1 MRGLHPSRTAALL
14 FLLGLNT
21 CADPS
26 YEAHKA
32 SKDLVGRT
40 IAQVEQCAGKPSVTD
55 TLSDGTTISQWDYT
69 EPSGTTSIPIPIA
82 ALADVAALVITPF
95 TMLASSGTATV
106 GFANVGSCHVIMTVK
121 DTIVTRVRYS
131 GANGG
136 LSGRDAVCA
145 PVIRECLVP

>member
-1 MRGLHPSRTAALL
+1 MRHFSLPLMFGSVILL
-14 FLLGLNT
+14 SVSS

-26 YEAHKA
+26 LQAHRA
-32 SKDLVGRT
+32 SEILVGQT
-40 IAQVEQCAGKPSVTD
+40 ISQVEQCAGKPTVTD
-55 TLSDGTTISQWDYT
+55 TLADGVSISQWDYT